1 LSSFL
6 QIAIVIGGFFCG
18 SLPFS
23 VWIGRLAL
31 REDIRRYGDGNP
43 GAFNVFRAGGKAWG
57 WLAIVLDF
65 LKAAIPVG
73 IANLGL
79 GMKGWALVAAAAAP
93 LLGHA
98 FSPFL
103 GWKGGKGLAAAFGA
117 WSGLSIWL
125 APAILGGL
133 LALGMGLLKKDTLAV
148 LAGQTGL
155 LVALLILRAPW
166 EWLAFWG
173 ASSGVFLIKFRDPK
187 QLPS

>member
-1 LSSFL
+1 MNPFL

-31 REDIRRYGDGNP
+31 HEDIRRYGDGNP
-43 GAFNVFRAGGKAWG
+43 GAFNVFRAGGKTWG
-57 WLAIVLDF
+57 WLAILLDF

-73 IANLGL
+73 VANLGL
-79 GMKGWALVAAAAAP
+79 GMRGWALVAAAAAP

-103 GWKGGKGLAAAFGA
+103 GWKGGKGLAAAFGS

-125 APAILGGL
+125 APAILGALLGL
-133 LALGMGLLKKDTLAV
+133 GLSLLKKDTLAV
-148 LAGQTGL
+148 LAGQAGL
-155 LVALLILRAPW
+155 LVALLVLQAPW
-166 EWLAFWG
+166 EWLALWG
-173 ASSGVFLIKFRDPK
+173 FSSALFIFKWRSHPTN
-187 QLPS
+187 